1 MKDELEALLLT
12 FGYPVRLQ
20 GSMSEEESYPPSFFT
35 VWNNSTEDAT
45 FYDNTPDACIW
56 DFDINF
62 YSSDPTLANEVPLLV
77 IQLLRR
83 NGFIIDGKGY
93 DVMSDEKSHTG
104 RGMNALYIQ
113 KRKKVRIDDGNSSGI

>member
-1 MKDELEALLLT
+1 MKDKLETLLLT

-35 VWNNSTEDAT
+35 VWNNSTEDMA
-45 FYDNTPDACIW
+45 FYDNASSACVW

-62 YSSDPTLANEVPLLV
+62 YSSDPALVNEVPLLV

-83 NGFIIDGKGY
+83 NGFIIDGQGY
-93 DVMSDEKSHTG
+93 DVMSDEISHTG
-104 RGMNALYIQ
+104 RGLNALYEQ
-113 KRKKVRIDDGNSSGI
+113 KKKVRMDDGNSSGI